1 MTKQLKSGNNFTA
14 KIFGNRMKIVRAA
27 KGISQEELAHEIEK
41 TPHYISDIETGKRKP
56 NLNTLVDLMIAL
68 ETTPNEMFCDL
79 VEYDENKLTKAI
91 QILSD
96 IPDGDKEFYLDILE
110 RYKTILDRKNEI
122 FPLRKIWRC
131 CSLQLNPA

>member
-1 MTKQLKSGNNFTA
+1 MSTS
-14 KIFGNRMKIVRAA
+14 KIFGNRMKKIRVA

-79 VEYDENKLTKAI
+79 IEYDENKLTKAI

-96 IPDGDKEFYLDILE
+96 IPDDDRVFYLDILE
-110 RYKTILDRKNEI
+110 RYKAVLDRK
-122 FPLRKIWRC
+122 K
-131 CSLQLNPA
+131 